1 MCVTSTEAPVP
12 VLSRQPDWPEL
23 FIGETVTLKCTMQEG
38 RASDWEY
45 TWWKDAVKMFSKEPE
60 FSLSS
65 SVTSSGEYQC
75 RGQRKHD
82 QQYSKRSN
90 TITVSFK
97 GMVNWV

>member
-1 MCVTSTEAPVP
+1 MP
-12 VLSRQPDWPEL
+12 VLSRHPDWPEL
-23 FIGETVTLKCTMQEG
+23 FIGETVILKCTMQEG

-45 TWWKDAVKMFSKEPE
+45 IWWKYNTAVKSSSEEPE
-60 FSLSS
+60 YSLRP

-82 QQYSKRSN
+82 QQYSKFSN

-97 GMVNWV
+97 GRL